1 MSTHG
6 SGCATATCANQAPG
20 RRATP
25 DESLRPLLVA
35 LAAALVLGA
44 IGAGVLSIVP
54 PRLGLRD
61 SAVSAVVPPE
71 QHVRRELLAELRRSI
86 LDQPRVVSLLEA
98 SGMSAEEGIGAL
110 RLARRAAAA
119 GHDWE
124 KARGLGEIIAQLEAG
139 ARTR

>member
-1 MSTHG
+1 MSTDG

-20 RRATP
+20 RRAIP
-25 DESLRPLLVA
+25 DESLRALLVA

-44 IGAGVLSIVP
+44 IAARVLSIVP

-61 SAVSAVVPPE
+61 SSVSAVGASERDV
-71 QHVRRELLAELRRSI
+71 HRDLLAELGRST
-86 LDQPRVVSLLEA
+86 LDRSRVVSLLEA
-98 SGMSAEEGIGAL
+98 SGMSVDEGIGAL
-110 RLARRAAAA
+110 GLARRAAA

-139 ARTR
+139 ARDR